1 MKKCKRATLL
11 KNAQKLGI
19 DVSKAMVCYGID
31 ISNIPDPD
39 VGAIYQ
45 TDNVRMIRSILS
57 RKKERK
63 KDCDLVV
70 R

>member
-45 TDNVRMIRSILS
+45 TDNG
-57 RKKERK
+57 
-63 KDCDLVV
+63 
-70 R
+70 